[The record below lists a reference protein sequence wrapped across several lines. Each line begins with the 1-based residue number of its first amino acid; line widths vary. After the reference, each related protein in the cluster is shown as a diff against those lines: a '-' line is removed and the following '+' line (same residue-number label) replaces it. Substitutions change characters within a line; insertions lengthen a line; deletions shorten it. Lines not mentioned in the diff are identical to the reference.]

1 MSTHLPDWKGPL
13 RLGPG
18 RRESS
23 GWRLWSPSSHL
34 RGPSLPLLLGALRVF
49 SLDFFARRES
59 RYFLKKKK
67 ISFVSS
73 LFGYQK
79 TGETIKKTPNSQ
91 TGTFMCTMEKTDF
104 QH

>member
-1 MSTHLPDWKGPL
+1 MG
-13 RLGPG
+13 GV
-18 RRESS
+18 
-23 GWRLWSPSSHL
+23 
-34 RGPSLPLLLGALRVF
+34 RGPPPATSEALLCHSLLGALRVF

-59 RYFLKKKK
+59 RYFLKKK
-67 ISFVSS
+67 ISFVSL